1 MATVKSQWVLAQ
13 LAVHLPAGRV
23 LCLNADDVPGLL
35 PGVRPD
41 VRPLVFSTRKE
52 VWLPRTLPDVAAAVI
67 GWSPSKDLMTMQLA
81 MLAETLAVGTPVLAY
96 GPGDSGIASARRLM
110 SDNYDRIEKIAFGSH
125 AQLWRA
131 DLAQARPARGL
142 KAWEQNTTVEA
153 GDQVFRLVSLPGVFS
168 YRELDEGT
176 RLLLDTIPLLP
187 ARARVHDFGCG
198 CGVIG
203 AWLKLRQPTLDLTLS
218 DVDALAFAAT
228 KATLAANRILGTP
241 VHLAAGLAPIPGPLD
256 VIVSNPPFHQG
267 QQTDRSVVTELI
279 TTAPHKLRKNGR
291 LILVANRFLPYKAE
305 MERHIGPTA
314 VLADNKQFWVLDAKR
329 A

>member
-1 MATVKSQWVLAQ
+1 MTTVKSHWVLAQ

-23 LCLNADDVPGLL
+23 LCLNADDLPHLL
-35 PGVRPD
+35 PTVRPD

-52 VWLPRTLPDVAAAVI
+52 VWLPRTLPEVTAAVL
-67 GWSPSKDLMTMQLA
+67 GWSPSKELVTMQLA
-81 MLAETLAVGTPVLAY
+81 MLAETLAVGTSVLAY
-96 GPGDSGIASARRLM
+96 GPGDSGIASAKRLM
-110 SDNYDRIEKIAFGSH
+110 SENYTRIEKIAFGSH

-142 KAWEQNTTVEA
+142 KAWEKQTTVEA
-153 GDQVFRLVSLPGVFS
+153 GGDVFRLVSLPGVFS
-168 YRELDEGT
+168 HGELDEGT
-176 RLLLDTIPLLP
+176 RLLLDTLPPLP
-187 ARARVHDFGCG
+187 PQARVHDFGCG

-203 AWLKLRQPTLDLTLS
+203 AWLKLRQPTLTLSLS

-228 KATLAANRILGTP
+228 KATLAANRILGAP

-267 QQTDRSVVTELI
+267 QQTDRTIVTELI
-279 TTAPHKLRKNGR
+279 TTAPKKLRKGGR
-291 LILVANRFLPYKAE
+291 LILVANRFLPYKTE
-305 MERHIGPTA
+305 MERHVGPTT
-314 VLADNKQFWVLDAKR
+314 VLADNKQFWVLDARR